1 MRRLARTISVSLR
14 VRRSHLCTASPVCV
28 ALTCPCLE
36 PPACPRFRFTTPD
49 LFHDTRALCCDSH
62 PVVPHFEPSGAFWID
77 FELSESNPRKVK
89 FTQREEIIRPDQ
101 LHDAF
106 SQYWSRFWMR
116 EDFEEQFDPVS
127 WGPFLE
133 QLQTL
138 PAPALESAL
147 HCDNI
152 KYWKIA
158 CKKPKNSS
166 SKGVC
171 GWSAPDLK
179 ALPERALSDLA
190 TIFRQF
196 AHRLP
201 RHLLVA
207 RVVFLLKPGGAR
219 DEPGARPITILPL
232 LWRLWPV
239 SLRMSACV
247 RGVYGAM
254 PHVSVQDVT
263 MCVQLQIERARAESL
278 SQVFA
283 WTFRSVSTA
292 LAGILC
298 NSSCASCVSLTL

>member
-1 MRRLARTISVSLR
+1 
-14 VRRSHLCTASPVCV
+14 
-28 ALTCPCLE
+28 
-36 PPACPRFRFTTPD
+36 
-49 LFHDTRALCCDSH
+49 
-62 PVVPHFEPSGAFWID
+62 
-77 FELSESNPRKVK
+77 
-89 FTQREEIIRPDQ
+89 
-101 LHDAF
+101 
-106 SQYWSRFWMR
+106 MR
-116 EDFEEQFDPVS
+116 EDFEEQFDPAS

-152 KYWKIA
+152 EYWKIA
-158 CKKPKNSS
+158 CKKLKNHS

-219 DEPGARPITILPL
+219 DESGTRPITILPM
-232 LWRLWPV
+232 LWRLWAGV
-239 SLRMSACV
+239 VAHSLRAWSKLSLEGVCGAC
-247 RGVYGAM
+247 
-254 PHVSVQDVT
+254 H
-263 MCVQLQIERARAESL
+263 
-278 SQVFA
+278 
-283 WTFRSVSTA
+283 TFR
-292 LAGILC
+292 C
-298 NSSCASCVSLTL
+298 RM